1 MKLLW
6 VAAVALVLSTQ
17 GAAASDRLAFW
28 DRLATLPALDSLA
41 AYEYLECAEPAAK
54 DLASKDKVTPVSL
67 MGDSVAKA
75 IEEQCA
81 AEGAKL
87 FTSVDAKTGAELKAI
102 VHRISWQTLIVTRN
116 GGPTWACA
124 SEWHGCPITKLR

>member
-1 MKLLW
+1 MKAW
-6 VAAVALVLSTQ
+6 IAAVALVLSTQ
-17 GAAASDRLAFW
+17 GAVASDRIAFW
-28 DRLATLPALDSLA
+28 DRLAALSADDSLA
-41 AYEYLECAEPAAK
+41 AFEYLECAEPAAK
-54 DLASKDKVTPVSL
+54 DLASKDKVTPSSL

-102 VHRISWQTLIVTRN
+102 VHKISWQTLIVIRS

-124 SEWHGCPITKLR
+124 SEWRGCPFTKSR